1 MPTPSPLQTA
11 KKRTVET
18 SKKRTR
24 SVDTEVTQPKTAKR
38 PRSMQQDPEPLR
50 KLRVRQQQQKVTSG
64 EESVCDESSD
74 DVKRKPLPPTRPV
87 SNKPN
92 KRKRTNADERSGSTS
107 SIASAA
113 TSLLATPVE
122 TSSDETSRSTLDVFI
137 PPPKNF
143 DGLNNPFCSLE
154 TSNVNRASKSSN
166 SSYVVRPLK
175 TRLSEKDIRI
185 TKTGEVK
192 FKRFVRKW
200 KRTDLAGSLFHANP
214 QVVHATSGAYHN
226 SKESVLSYFGIA
238 ERVARGEK
246 YTVQARRIL
255 PKGISQYLIH
265 WENDSGT

>member
-1 MPTPSPLQTA
+1 MPTPSPPQTA
-11 KKRTVET
+11 KKRGAET

-24 SVDTEVTQPKTAKR
+24 SADTEAIQPKTAKR
-38 PRSMQQDPEPLR
+38 PRSMQQDPEMLR
-50 KLRVRQQQQKVTSG
+50 KLRVRQQQQQKVTSG
-64 EESVCDESSD
+64 EESVCEESSD
-74 DVKRKPLPPTRPV
+74 DVKRQPLPPSRPV

-107 SIASAA
+107 SIASA
-113 TSLLATPVE
+113 SLLTTPVE

-154 TSNVNRASKSSN
+154 TSSVNRASKGSN
-166 SSYVVRPLK
+166 SSYLVRPLK

-200 KRTDLAGSLFHANP
+200 KRSDLTGSLFQANT
-214 QVVHATSGAYHN
+214 QVVHATSDAYHN
-226 SKESVLSYFGIA
+226 SKESVLNYFGIA

-246 YTVQARRIL
+246 YTVQARRVL